1 MNKYMPI
8 VSAGFV
14 HTYCSL
20 YKKLHGCLFEI
31 TELSSEISP
40 SREVVRG
47 ANETVRGRRAQREVT
62 PFALVFPLDG

>member
-47 ANETVRGRRAQREVT
+47 ANETERQKGTKRGNT
-62 PFALVFPLDG
+62 LCTSLSS